1 MNIEIRT
8 PPSLSTQPIAGLSLQ
23 AVWTARLAE
32 VGATPSRRADA
43 RVWLDARYVN
53 LSSADLQ
60 AVAERG
66 ATLIHRGVPI
76 SGHLRGASSSPPR
89 AIEEQSALALPH
101 PRAVRVAAQRLRD
114 NHLRTLEDHGVLVVD
129 PSRTLV
135 DPSVQVGQG
144 TILWPDIVLRGHTVL
159 HEQVEVRSGCWV
171 EDCEIGPRSILLPHC
186 VCTGASIGPD
196 CSVGPMAHLRPG
208 AELVAD
214 NKVGNFVE
222 VKQAT
227 LDRGAKASH
236 LSYLGD
242 AHVGERANIGAGTI
256 TCNYDGHRKQ
266 RTEIGARAF
275 IGSNTALVAP
285 VRVGEGAIVGAG
297 TVLTKDAPADALAV
311 ERGDL
316 RILERMG
323 KKLDE
328 RNARRAAAA
337 REAAEGAE

>member
-1 MNIEIRT
+1 
-8 PPSLSTQPIAGLSLQ
+8 
-23 AVWTARLAE
+23 
-32 VGATPSRRADA
+32 
-43 RVWLDARYVN
+43 
-53 LSSADLQ
+53 
-60 AVAERG
+60 
-66 ATLIHRGVPI
+66 
-76 SGHLRGASSSPPR
+76 
-89 AIEEQSALALPH
+89 
-101 PRAVRVAAQRLRD
+101 
-114 NHLRTLEDHGVLVVD
+114 
-129 PSRTLV
+129 
-135 DPSVQVGQG
+135 
-144 TILWPDIVLRGHTVL
+144 
-159 HEQVEVRSGCWV
+159 
-171 EDCEIGPRSILLPHC
+171 
-186 VCTGASIGPD
+186 
-196 CSVGPMAHLRPG
+196 MAHLRPG